1 MDYPFAELVALVGVY
16 SMQRAFEEGAKIAR
30 AQPEK
35 EQERQLTN
43 PQARVNSE
51 DKPARPSRRR
61 RRQATP
67 EEAEFT
73 RLPPQL
79 QRQLLRYGAN
89 WTDAMFE

>member
-1 MDYPFAELVALVGVY
+1 MYYPFAELVALMGL
-16 SMQRAFEEGAKIAR
+16 SGMQKAFREGQKSAK

-35 EQERQLTN
+35 EQERQLTS
-43 PQARVNSE
+43 PETGVITE
-51 DKPARPSRRR
+51 DKPARPSGRR

-67 EEAEFT
+67 EEAEFM

-79 QRQLLRYGAN
+79 QKQLLRYGAN